1 LFYKII
7 EIWIIQRKEEK
18 KKVNIVKYNVK
29 EITESAYT
37 KTASAY
43 ADSD

>member
-1 LFYKII
+1 LDYSKK
-7 EIWIIQRKEEK
+7 RKD

-37 KTASAY
+37 KTASTY
-43 ADSD
+43 ANSD